1 MKQEEEAHVD
11 VEMSINDTFDAAYEW
26 LVKD

>member
-1 MKQEEEAHVD
+1 MKQEEEANVD
-11 VEMSINDTFDAAYEW
+11 VEMSINDTFDAAYKW

>member
-11 VEMSINDTFDAAYEW
+11 VEMLINDTFDAAYEW